1 MSTERENITF
11 KNGGFLFLLLPL
23 GCLTV
28 FFSLHLSSAVVTNDI
43 IINVFFSLE
52 LIIICISFCWIIIV
66 ILTFLLS

>member
-11 KNGGFLFLLLPL
+11 KNGGFLCF
-23 GCLTV
+23 TV
-28 FFSLHLSSAVVTNDI
+28 AIGLSYCFFSLHLFSAVVTNDI
-43 IINVFFSLE
+43 IINVFSLE